1 MTTFIA
7 AMIATMGDESFVML
21 AMLPGQALL
30 TPVTERARFFS
41 TNRHMPIMMGSS
53 GPRRRPIHPPM
64 PRPPCPRLIRHRPP
78 ADYFKPAGIPLRDL
92 EEVELAADEV
102 EALRLADFEGLYR
115 EEAAERMQ
123 VSRQTFDRIV
133 RRARAKVAEAL
144 VSGHALRIVHQADR
158 TAAGNSATS
167 KPAEQ
172 RHEEKP
178 GKRTNRK

>member
-1 MTTFIA
+1 
-7 AMIATMGDESFVML
+7 
-21 AMLPGQALL
+21 
-30 TPVTERARFFS
+30 
-41 TNRHMPIMMGSS
+41 
-53 GPRRRPIHPPM
+53 M

-92 EEVELAADEV
+92 EEIELAADEV

-115 EEAAERMQ
+115 EDAAERMQ

-144 VSGHALRIVHQADR
+144 VNGHALRIVHPADE
-158 TAAGNSATS
+158 TAAGKSATS

-172 RHEEKP
+172 RHGEKP
-178 GKRTNRK
+178 GKRANRK